1 MPDRSPVTDWTTDF
15 DPTDPQW
22 ISDPGPILDGIRA
35 KCPIAH
41 TDRLLGVYLS
51 TTYASARAITLDP
64 ESFSSRRIVVRDTR
78 PDYMVPAPPITLDP
92 PHHAPVKQMLMP
104 PFTLEATKKLEPRIR
119 ATCVDLL
126 AGLADRK
133 SCDAARDYAR
143 HVAARTM
150 TNLLGVPEADSD
162 LLLKWIHEI
171 FVLGVTDDKTLMRAV
186 REAELYFA
194 GFVEK
199 RRRHNE
205 DDMITLLVNG
215 RTKAGDPLPDAAI
228 HATLRVLMMA
238 GIDTSLCVIAS
249 ALWHLAHHDADRQKL
264 VSDPDAIPDAIEE
277 LLRFYP
283 PVTAGREVVRETEVE
298 GCPMKPGN
306 MVLVSFM
313 AANRD
318 PAVFPDPNKVDI
330 GRKNNRH
337 LAFGFGIHR
346 CIGVHLGRAEM
357 TIAVEEWLKA
367 FPNFS
372 LDPAGTVEWSG
383 GQVRG
388 PQRLPILLGQRGAAD
403 AGLPV
408 CPREAVMTS

>member
-1 MPDRSPVTDWTTDF
+1 MTDSRPVTDWVNDF
-15 DPTDPQW
+15 DPTNPQW
-22 ISDPGPILDGIRA
+22 IRDPGPILDGIRS

-51 TTYASARAITLDP
+51 TTYGAARAITLDTD
-64 ESFSSRRIVVRDTR
+64 SFSSRRIVVRDTR
-78 PDYMVPAPPITLDP
+78 PEYMVPAPPITLDP

-104 PFTLEATKKLEPRIR
+104 PFTLEATQKLEPRIR

-126 AGLADRK
+126 AGLAGRK
-133 SCDAARDYAR
+133 TCDAGQDYAK

-171 FVLGVTDDKTLMRAV
+171 FVLGVTDDALLMRAV
-186 REAELYFA
+186 REAEAYFA

-199 RRRHNE
+199 RRRQNE

-249 ALWHLAHHDADRQKL
+249 AIWHLAQHDADREML
-264 VSDPDAIPDAIEE
+264 VANPDAIPAAIEE

-283 PVTAGREVVRETEVE
+283 PVTAGREVMRETEVE

-318 PAVFPDPNKVDI
+318 PSVFPDPNKVILD
-330 GRKNNRH
+330 RQNNRH

-346 CIGVHLGRAEM
+346 CIAAHLGRAEM
-357 TIAVEEWLKA
+357 TIAVQEWLKA
-367 FPNFS
+367 FPRFS
-372 LDPAGTVEWSG
+372 LDPEGAVEWSG

-388 PQRLPILLGQRGAAD
+388 PQHLPILLPAAAGQSARLAPAEL
-403 AGLPV
+403 AP
-408 CPREAVMTS
+408 A